1 MVRYDRLDVIEQLKK
16 ELSVSEKG
24 RQSGVIALSLQGTDR
39 QKIAHILKAGG
50 INYVRQNIER
60 KSAEAEKSLA
70 FLGDFLP
77 QLKKQL
83 EDSELRFNQF
93 RNQNGTFD
101 LGIEGKN
108 YLEVAVKLQAMHRS
122 VTKQIEYW
130 AQLGKAAE
138 DNPDLPVGM
147 IREILISRQE
157 AAAGMLSDY
166 KFD

>member
-1 MVRYDRLDVIEQLKK
+1 MTSALKISDQL
-16 ELSVSEKG
+16 V
-24 RQSGVIALSLQGTDR
+24 A
-39 QKIAHILKAGG
+39 
-50 INYVRQNIER
+50 
-60 KSAEAEKSLA
+60 SAR
-70 FLGDFLP
+70 P
-77 QLKKQL
+77 
-83 EDSELRFNQF
+83 
-93 RNQNGTFD
+93 
-101 LGIEGKN
+101 
-108 YLEVAVKLQAMHRS
+108 YAVAMHRS

>member
-1 MVRYDRLDVIEQLKK
+1 MTSALKISAQL
-16 ELSVSEKG
+16 V
-24 RQSGVIALSLQGTDR
+24 D
-39 QKIAHILKAGG
+39 
-50 INYVRQNIER
+50 
-60 KSAEAEKSLA
+60 SAR
-70 FLGDFLP
+70 P
-77 QLKKQL
+77 
-83 EDSELRFNQF
+83 
-93 RNQNGTFD
+93 
-101 LGIEGKN
+101 
-108 YLEVAVKLQAMHRS
+108 YAVAMHRS

>member
-1 MVRYDRLDVIEQLKK
+1 MIRTREIFK
-16 ELSVSEKG
+16 
-24 RQSGVIALSLQGTDR
+24 
-39 QKIAHILKAGG
+39 
-50 INYVRQNIER
+50 
-60 KSAEAEKSLA
+60 
-70 FLGDFLP
+70 
-77 QLKKQL
+77 
-83 EDSELRFNQF
+83 
-93 RNQNGTFD
+93 
-101 LGIEGKN
+101 
-108 YLEVAVKLQAMHRS
+108 RS